1 MVKPL
6 HKTLQIYI
14 TRTTENNS
22 NSVPYCV
29 LSTSIFSIAVSYLLL
44 SVSGLTSTNASV
56 TSLMNFLLIFSK
68 NDLGKV
74 Q

>member
-29 LSTSIFSIAVSYLLL
+29 LSTSIFFIAVSYLLL